1 MWKYEGQVRAL
12 CRGKGH
18 YFLVGKKKKRAA
30 TKELRRA
37 GWLSPEPTKEDTHWT
52 ALPSGHLGEVDGN
65 RAFALSGFR
74 NSFLHS
80 HETLCCEVH

>member
-1 MWKYEGQVRAL
+1 MWKHEGQVRAL

-18 YFLVGKKKKRAA
+18 YFLVEKKNARQ
-30 TKELRRA
+30 RRSFVEPV
-37 GWLSPEPTKEDTHWT
+37 GLSPEPTKEDTHWT
-52 ALPSGHLGEVDGN
+52 ALPSGHLGEIDGN

-80 HETLCCEVH
+80 HETWCCEAQ